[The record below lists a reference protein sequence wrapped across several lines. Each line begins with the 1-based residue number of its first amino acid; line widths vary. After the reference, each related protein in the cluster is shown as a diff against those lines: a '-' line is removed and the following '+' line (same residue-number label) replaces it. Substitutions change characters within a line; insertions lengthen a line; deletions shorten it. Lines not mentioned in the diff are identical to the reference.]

1 MPRRHALKR
10 ASSGLRRKYA
20 RVYDEEQRY
29 LSGRRIPGIE
39 RVRFNGKSSFSS
51 GLRCRPPRT
60 ELEAPEREFQ
70 AYKNRYLEENPIR
83 VEKVVEAVRSRAF
96 LKQPCPQPPSS
107 AQRPGGLC

>member
-20 RVYDEEQRY
+20 RTYEEEQRY

-39 RVRFNGKSSFSS
+39 RPRFNEKTSFAA
-51 GLRCRPPRT
+51 GIRCRPPRM

-70 AYKNRYLEENPIR
+70 AYKNRYLEENSIR
-83 VEKVVEAVRSRAF
+83 GEKAAQAVREAR
-96 LKQPCPQPPSS
+96 
-107 AQRPGGLC
+107 